1 MQKPSFQ
8 VHGIHLVSKKKKK
21 KKVLIVFIN
30 VKIFVKFD

>member
-21 KKVLIVFIN
+21 KVLIVFIN

>member
-21 KKVLIVFIN
+21 VLIVFIN